1 MLIWHRVGYIPYLG
15 LTKSSYRRERNHL
28 GVNTV
33 LFFFQ
38 WSQRSRSKTFL
49 FFDKCSCVSD
59 QIIIWKYSF
68 SSRRRNWS
76 TCRERKAWSKKEN
89 FQKHPPKNYLWAKT
103 KSEVWGKCCYHFTAL
118 VVLGFSAPH
127 GPSKTRGSWGES
139 WQNRGRMGQTSA
151 CRPDHKIKAE
161 PTARKRWKFIE
172 LTDRNLVHEKNSPTK
187 WPSIVHSLTVQ
198 SNEAVRRISQFH
210 ISTGSMLK
218 SDKQKRTVKRKSSRK
233 GENGSERLT
242 KRLINKK

>member
-33 LFFFQ
+33 LFLQ

-172 LTDRNLVHEKNSPTK
+172 LTDRNLVHENNSPTK

>member
-1 MLIWHRVGYIPYLG
+1 MLIWHRVGYVPYLG

-28 GVNTV
+28 GVYTV
-33 LFFFQ
+33 LF
-38 WSQRSRSKTFL
+38 SVVTAKSKQDVFV
-49 FFDKCSCVSD
+49 FWQVFA
-59 QIIIWKYSF
+59 
-68 SSRRRNWS
+68 
-76 TCRERKAWSKKEN
+76 TCFGSN
-89 FQKHPPKNYLWAKT
+89 
-103 KSEVWGKCCYHFTAL
+103 YHFKWWSIRFQAEGEIGVPDGKERLEAKKKTYKNLHQKMISGLKRNRKCKASS
-118 VVLGFSAPH
+118 GTTSSARIQCPH

-139 WQNRGRMGQTSA
+139 WQNRGRMGQASA
-151 CRPDHKIKAE
+151 CRPDHKIKAA
-161 PTARKRWKFIE
+161 PTARKRWKFIQ
-172 LTDRNLVHEKNSPTK
+172 LTDRNLVHENNSPTK

-233 GENGSERLT
+233 GENGSEWLT

>member
-1 MLIWHRVGYIPYLG
+1 MVTAKSERDVFVFWQVFACFGSNYHLEVFAFKQKGKLEYLTGKRG
-15 LTKSSYRRERNHL
+15 LK
-28 GVNTV
+28 
-33 LFFFQ
+33 Q
-38 WSQRSRSKTFL
+38 K
-49 FFDKCSCVSD
+49 
-59 QIIIWKYSF
+59 
-68 SSRRRNWS
+68 
-76 TCRERKAWSKKEN
+76 RKLT
-89 FQKHPPKNYLWAKT
+89 KHPPKNYLWTKT

-118 VVLGFSAPH
+118 LVLGFSAPH
-127 GPSKTRGSWGES
+127 GPSKTRGSWEES

-161 PTARKRWKFIE
+161 PTARKRRKFIE
-172 LTDRNLVHEKNSPTK
+172 LTDRNLVHENNSPTK

-218 SDKQKRTVKRKSSRK
+218 SDKQKRAVKRNSSRK
-233 GENGSERLT
+233 GENGSGRLT